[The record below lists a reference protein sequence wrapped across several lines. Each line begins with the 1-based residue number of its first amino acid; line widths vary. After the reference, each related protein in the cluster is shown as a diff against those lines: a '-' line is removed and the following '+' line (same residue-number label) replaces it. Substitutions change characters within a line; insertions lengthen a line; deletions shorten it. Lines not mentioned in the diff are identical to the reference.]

1 MKTNLSR
8 SGDRVVERRVFMG
21 VLAGGLVAAP
31 FAVEAQQAAR
41 MPRIGIVL
49 TLYSSAAD
57 DAPQALS
64 AGLRSLGYI
73 EGQNIAID
81 WRSAEGNYD
90 RLPTIVA
97 DLLRLKA
104 DILVVDVTRA
114 ARAAMQ
120 ATKTI
125 PIVITV
131 AADPVRD
138 GLVSSLSHPG
148 GNVTGLSILLPD
160 IGAKRLQ
167 LLTEAVPLA
176 SRVAVLWNP
185 GSPYHK
191 TLLAEVDAAAPS
203 LRVHLLPLA
212 VQSPSEFQGAFLTM
226 AKAQVGALLV
236 ADDPM
241 FLAGRAQ
248 LFERAAKYRLPTVF
262 AHREFIP
269 TGGFM
274 SYGPNLSERFRLA
287 GTYVDKLLRGAKPS
301 DLPVNQAA
309 TLEFVIN
316 LKTAKALNLTIPP
329 SLLARADE
337 VIQ

>member
-1 MKTNLSR
+1 MS
-8 SGDRVVERRVFMG
+8 VERRRFLGAIVVGLFAAS
-21 VLAGGLVAAP
+21 LAA
-31 FAVEAQQAAR
+31 EAQQAAR
-41 MPRIGIVL
+41 VPRIGVVL

-104 DILVVDVTRA
+104 DVLVVDVTRA

-148 GNVTGLSILLPD
+148 GNVTGHSILLPD
-160 IGAKRLQ
+160 IGPGCVL
-167 LLTEAVPLA
+167 EVP
-176 SRVAVLWNP
+176 
-185 GSPYHK
+185 
-191 TLLAEVDAAAPS
+191 
-203 LRVHLLPLA
+203 
-212 VQSPSEFQGAFLTM
+212 M
-226 AKAQVGALLV
+226 
-236 ADDPM
+236 
-241 FLAGRAQ
+241 
-248 LFERAAKYRLPTVF
+248 
-262 AHREFIP
+262 
-269 TGGFM
+269 
-274 SYGPNLSERFRLA
+274 
-287 GTYVDKLLRGAKPS
+287 
-301 DLPVNQAA
+301 
-309 TLEFVIN
+309 
-316 LKTAKALNLTIPP
+316 
-329 SLLARADE
+329 
-337 VIQ
+337 